1 MVNYNGVINLFLYI
15 CENIINILTN
25 ELKIIWDFL
34 PKLNELNDSLRE
46 GYKVRKQKIVW
57 KFPNLGQTQVNFQ
70 TIFKVCRMVQFV
82 QKCKENFFDF

>member
-34 PKLNELNDSLRE
+34 PKLNDFLSYLRMYELS
-46 GYKVRKQKIVW
+46 QKKNTKTWI
-57 KFPNLGQTQVNFQ
+57 K
-70 TIFKVCRMVQFV
+70 
-82 QKCKENFFDF
+82 